1 MTTQTITIADRTLRI
16 RTTGSAARGY
26 ITAVVY
32 RNGRVIAESDPH
44 AFATQAAIDQAIR
57 RATAAL
63 AA

>member
-1 MTTQTITIADRTLRI
+1 MTTHTITIADRTLRI

-26 ITAVVY
+26 IVAITH

>member
-1 MTTQTITIADRTLRI
+1 MTTTTITIADRTLRL
-16 RTTGSAARGY
+16 RTTGDAARGY
-26 ITAVVY
+26 ITAVTH

-57 RATAAL
+57 RARAAI